1 MALHNMSGDMTTP
14 DRPHLFTRPGF
25 ILLLLFVLATAVYL
39 NSFSVPFQFDD
50 KDNIID
56 NPFIKQL
63 DNFLNPS
70 TFLYGSRV
78 VGFLTFGLNYRFGG
92 LSVFGYHLVNLL
104 IHLIN
109 GGLVFLLVRL
119 LFHTPRLSIESA
131 PAPQAPTTSPT
142 TSSPTTS
149 SWIALSTAA
158 LFLVHP
164 IQTEAVTYIIQRLA
178 SLAALFYLLTV
189 VCYLRWRVSPAGRR
203 RWLWYGAALITTVLA
218 MKTKENTF
226 TLPFMLLLV
235 ELVFFGLPSRRG
247 WLGLLPFFL
256 TLPIIPL
263 ARPGD
268 IGEGGEAGFAS
279 ATADI
284 SRLDYLITQFR
295 VIITYLRLLVLP
307 IQQNLDYDY
316 PVYHSLFQ
324 LPVFVSFLALLGL
337 GGTALWLLLRSGPVL
352 SARSARSLI
361 RGERPDSPRPPHG
374 HTPFSPSASRLAAF
388 GVFWFFLTL
397 SVESSIIPIPDVMN
411 EHRLYL
417 PGIGLFLAAS
427 ALLFGAAERRR
438 LWNVAAV
445 AVGLV
450 VLVLAI
456 ATYERNTI
464 WQSATALWQDV
475 VRKSPNK
482 ARGYNSLGIAYKELG
497 NWHAALTNYE
507 TALALDPNNLRTH
520 FNLGNAYHALGRNNE
535 SINEYQAAITLA
547 PDYAEAHN
555 NLGIVYEEQGELE
568 RAVREY
574 QTAITLKPYLA
585 DAHNNLGIAYQKL
598 GRPENAVREY
608 QTAVR
613 LDPAFAEAYHNL
625 GIMYKNAGRLEE
637 AARYYARA
645 VALTPDDTE
654 LHYHLGG
661 IDRDLGR
668 LDEAS
673 RHYQAAIRLKPDF
686 SDAYTNLGFVYFM
699 QKKYSESQH
708 AFEKGIQLNPN
719 DAQAHNILGL
729 VYANL
734 GRPAEAIQAYQTA
747 IRLKPDY
754 AGAYVNLGVVYLKQ
768 GTPSDALGAFDTALQ
783 LNPNAPL
790 IHNLM
795 GITLER
801 LGRLDDAIR
810 HFQTAVKLK
819 PDFTEAYSHLGEL
832 YRQTGQTP
840 HAIAAYKKVLQ
851 MQPNDE
857 NARRALTALGR

>member
-1 MALHNMSGDMTTP
+1 MTGDTTTP
-14 DRPHLFTRPGF
+14 PSTPLFTRPGF
-25 ILLLLFVLATAVYL
+25 ILLLLFVLAAAAYL
-39 NSFSVPFQFDD
+39 NTFSVPFQFDD

-109 GGLVFLLVRL
+109 GGLVYLLVCL
-119 LFHTPRLSIESA
+119 LFQTPRLATGSA
-131 PAPQAPTTSPT
+131 PAPPTPTTSPT
-142 TSSPTTS
+142 ASPIS
-149 SWIALSTAA
+149 SWIALTTAA

-164 IQTEAVTYIIQRLA
+164 VQTEAVTYIIQRLA

-189 VCYLRWRVSPAGRR
+189 VCYLHWRISPAGKQRY
-203 RWLWYGAALITTVLA
+203 LWYGAALITTVLA

-268 IGEGGEAGFAS
+268 IGEGGEAGLAS
-279 ATADI
+279 ATAEI

-295 VIITYLRLLVLP
+295 VIVTYLRLLVLP

-324 LPVFVSFLALLGL
+324 LPVLVSFLGLLGL
-337 GGTALWLLLRSGPVL
+337 GGTALWLLLRKPASSP
-352 SARSARSLI
+352 AM
-361 RGERPDSPRPPHG
+361 RP
-374 HTPFSPSASRLAAF
+374 FIQLAAF
-388 GVFWFFLTL
+388 GVLWFFLTL
-397 SVESSIIPIPDVMN
+397 SVESSIIPIRDVMN

-427 ALLFGAAERRR
+427 ALLFGAAQGRRM
-438 LWNVAAV
+438 WVTT

-450 VLVLAI
+450 VVVLAI

-464 WQSATALWQDV
+464 WESATSLWQDV

-482 ARGYNSLGIAYKELG
+482 ARGYNSLGIAYKEQG
-497 NWHAALTNYE
+497 NWKAALTNYE
-507 TALALDPNNLRTH
+507 TALALDPTNLRTH
-520 FNLGNAYHALGRNNE
+520 FNLGNAYHALGRNHE
-535 SINEYQAAITLA
+535 SITEYQAAITLA

-555 NLGIVYEEQGELE
+555 NLGIVFEEQGELE
-568 RAVREY
+568 QAVREY

-613 LDPAFAEAYHNL
+613 LDPGFAEAYHNL

-637 AARYYARA
+637 AAQYYARA
-645 VALTPDDTE
+645 VALTPDDAD

-668 LDEAS
+668 LDEAG

-686 SDAYTNLGFVYFM
+686 SDAYTNLGFVYFL
-699 QKKYSESQH
+699 QKKYSESQRE
-708 AFEKGIQLNPN
+708 FEKGIQLNPN
-719 DAQAHNILGL
+719 DAQAHNFLGL
-729 VYANL
+729 VYVNL

-747 IRLKPDY
+747 IQLKPDY

-768 GTPSDALGAFDTALQ
+768 GTPLDALGAFDTALQ

-795 GITLER
+795 GVTLER
-801 LGRLDDAIR
+801 LGRTDDAIH
-810 HFQTAVKLK
+810 HFQSAVKFK
-819 PDFTEAYSHLGEL
+819 PDFAEAYFHLGEL
-832 YRQTGQTP
+832 YRKTGQTP
-840 HAIAAYKKVLQ
+840 NAIAAFKKVLQ
-851 MQPNDE
+851 LQPNDE
-857 NARRALTALGR
+857 NARRALAALGRQK